1 MNVIIDSLEFDQ
13 GLEARIEANL
23 KEDNEVTLEN
33 YSAAFHGNMCLQLGK
48 TYECSFFLIQTKPNA
63 ASREIQIRT
72 VSTRRPGGL
81 RWAAV
86 YMSNRRAKWDIA
98 RRVLR

>member
-48 TYECSFFLIQTKPNA
+48 TYGMQLLFNPDQTECRFKRN
-63 ASREIQIRT
+63 
-72 VSTRRPGGL
+72 
-81 RWAAV
+81 
-86 YMSNRRAKWDIA
+86 SN
-98 RRVLR
+98 